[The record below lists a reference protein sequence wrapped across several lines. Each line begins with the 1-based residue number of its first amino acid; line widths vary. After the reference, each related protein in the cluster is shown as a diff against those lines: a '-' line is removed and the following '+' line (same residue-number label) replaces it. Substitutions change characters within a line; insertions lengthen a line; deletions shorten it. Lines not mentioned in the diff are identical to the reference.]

1 MYVKGANI
9 VFQVNYTSNSK
20 LRKKILDLW
29 LPETGVDR
37 ESENRSFYPVT
48 DTKGTCPKGA
58 YKMGTTK
65 EQ

>member
-37 ESENRSFYPVT
+37 EGGIR
-48 DTKGTCPKGA
+48 
-58 YKMGTTK
+58 
-65 EQ
+65 